1 MGVRIL
7 LGFVF
12 LPLPESDFQKQGGG
26 GEWYPFLAMG
36 EKEDFT
42 QRGIQATD
50 VNSGFIQL
58 SKHVPGGIESVGV
71 N

>member
-1 MGVRIL
+1 M

-42 QRGIQATD
+42 RD
-50 VNSGFIQL
+50 VAFRPQM
-58 SKHVPGGIESVGV
+58 
-71 N
+71 